1 MNVYIR
7 FKTDGLLLFNF
18 IFSNILLIYF
28 LIAITLTALNIFQ
41 NYMLQIFILT
51 VISLIYVS
59 VRGFLETDAMTKSEF
74 LVEKYMKKE
83 TFVSKEEQEELLKE
97 YSRITKIGIP
107 FTIDNL
113 LTTSILRI
121 MAYVLIVLVF

>member
-1 MNVYIR
+1 
-7 FKTDGLLLFNF
+7 
-18 IFSNILLIYF
+18 
-28 LIAITLTALNIFQ
+28 
-41 NYMLQIFILT
+41 MLQIFILT